1 MLSFQWC
8 AGGWVK
14 IHRGSFIYWC
24 AGALMVCWLA
34 GKTVHSM
41 IIQDWC
47 AGALMVCLM
56 AGRRVGELL
65 YRWCA
70 GVLLNRNGRSVL

>member
-1 MLSFQWC
+1 
-8 AGGWVK
+8 
-14 IHRGSFIYWC
+14 
-24 AGALMVCWLA
+24 MVCWLA
-34 GKTVHSM
+34 GKKVHSM

-56 AGRRVGELL
+56 AGRQVGELL
-65 YRWCA
+65 YRGCA

>member
-8 AGGWVK
+8 ADGWAE
-14 IHRGSFIYWC
+14 IDRGSFTYWC

-34 GKTVHSM
+34 GKKVHSM
-41 IIQDWC
+41 IIQEWC

-56 AGRRVGELL
+56 AGRQVVELL

-70 GVLLNRNGRSVL
+70 GVLLNRNGWSVL